1 MNSFWIGKAVH
12 SKMEFL
18 ELLRGGGGGGGGGGS
33 NFEPHRLKSH
43 IWKNMGLFWSKL
55 VSGHIQLFSE
65 VKRTP

>member
-18 ELLRGGGGGGGGGGS
+18 ELLRGGGS